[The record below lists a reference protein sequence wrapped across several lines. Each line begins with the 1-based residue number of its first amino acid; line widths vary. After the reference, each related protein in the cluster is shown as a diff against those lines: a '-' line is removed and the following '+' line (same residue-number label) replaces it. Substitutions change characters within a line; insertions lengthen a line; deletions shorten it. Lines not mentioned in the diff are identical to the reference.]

1 MNRQLSWKKSFAQRR
16 KRAKDRQAKRGHNF
30 AAKNLL
36 YSRVVLVQNAD
47 PDHAQ
52 GEKSMRKV
60 MLATTLL
67 LLSAASA
74 TSQTA
79 DEIIAKYVKT
89 VGGMDKI
96 EAVKSLRRTGK
107 VIAGGGFEIP
117 IVEENK
123 RPNMFRQDITIQGLV
138 GTSAYDGKNGWKIQ
152 PWQGKKDAETMGEG
166 ELKGVIEEADFDGP
180 LVNYKAKGNKVEF
193 VGMDEVEG
201 TDTYKL
207 KVTLA
212 NGETRYFY
220 MDTDYFVPIKIE
232 TKRIVRGNEV
242 EFETILGDYKEV
254 AGWYVPFSVEVGGKG
269 SQFKQKIVYEKIEA
283 NMALDDS
290 RFAMPKKP

>member
-1 MNRQLSWKKSFAQRR
+1 
-16 KRAKDRQAKRGHNF
+16 
-30 AAKNLL
+30 
-36 YSRVVLVQNAD
+36 
-47 PDHAQ
+47 
-52 GEKSMRKV
+52 MRKAL
-60 MLATTLL
+60 LAFAVLTLC
-67 LLSAASA
+67 AAGA
-74 TSQTA
+74 AAQTA

-96 EAVKSLRRTGK
+96 DAVKTIRRTGK

-123 RPNMFRQDITIQGLV
+123 RPNFFRQDITIQGLI
-138 GTSAYDGKNGWKIQ
+138 GTSAYDGKVGWKIQ
-152 PWQGKKDAETMGEG
+152 PWQGKKDAEAMGEG
-166 ELKGVIEEADFDGP
+166 ELKAIIEGADFDGP

-220 MDTDYFVPIKIE
+220 MDTDYYVPIKIE

-242 EFETILGDYKEV
+242 EFETVLGDYKEV
-254 AGWYVPFSVEVGGKG
+254 AGWYMPYSIEVGGKG
-269 SQFKQKIVYEKIEA
+269 SQFKQKIVYDKIEA
-283 NMALDDS
+283 NLPVDDK
-290 RFAMPKKP
+290 RFAMPVKP

>member
-1 MNRQLSWKKSFAQRR
+1 
-16 KRAKDRQAKRGHNF
+16 
-30 AAKNLL
+30 
-36 YSRVVLVQNAD
+36 
-47 PDHAQ
+47 
-52 GEKSMRKV
+52 MRKV

-138 GTSAYDGKNGWKIQ
+138 GSSAYDGKNGWKIQ

-283 NMALDDS
+283 NISLDDK
-290 RFAMPKKP
+290 RFAMPVKP

>member
-1 MNRQLSWKKSFAQRR
+1 
-16 KRAKDRQAKRGHNF
+16 
-30 AAKNLL
+30 
-36 YSRVVLVQNAD
+36 VLAGAV
-47 PDHAQ
+47 
-52 GEKSMRKV
+52 
-60 MLATTLL
+60 
-67 LLSAASA
+67 SAM
-74 TSQTA
+74 SQTA
-79 DEIIAKYVKT
+79 DEIVAKYIKT
-89 VGGMDKI
+89 VGGMEKI
-96 EAVKSLRRTGK
+96 EAVKTIRRTGK

-123 RPNMFRQDITIQGLV
+123 RPNLVRQDVTIQGLV
-138 GTSAYDGKNGWKIQ
+138 GTSAYDGKTGWKIQ

-166 ELKGVIEEADFDGP
+166 EMKAIVEESDFDGP
-180 LVNYKAKGNKVEF
+180 LVNYKAKGNKVEY

-220 MDTDYFVPIKIE
+220 MDTDYYVPIKIE

-242 EFETILGDYKEV
+242 EFETVLGDYKEV
-254 AGWYVPFSVEVGGKG
+254 AGWYMPYSIEVGAKG
-269 SQFKQKIVYEKIEA
+269 SQFKQKIAYEKIEA
-283 NMALDDS
+283 NVAVDDG

>member
-1 MNRQLSWKKSFAQRR
+1 
-16 KRAKDRQAKRGHNF
+16 
-30 AAKNLL
+30 
-36 YSRVVLVQNAD
+36 
-47 PDHAQ
+47 
-52 GEKSMRKV
+52 MRKV
-60 MLATTLL
+60 LLACALMLAG
-67 LLSAASA
+67 AVSA

-79 DEIIAKYVKT
+79 DEIVAKYIKT
-89 VGGMDKI
+89 VGGMEKI
-96 EAVKSLRRTGK
+96 DAVKTIRRTGK

-123 RPNMFRQDITIQGLV
+123 RPNLVRQDITIQGLV
-138 GTSAYDGKNGWKIQ
+138 GTSAYDGKTGWKIQ

-166 ELKGVIEEADFDGP
+166 EMKAIIESADFDGP
-180 LVNYKAKGNKVEF
+180 LVNYRAKGNKVEY

-220 MDTDYFVPIKIE
+220 MDTDYYVPIKVE

-242 EFETILGDYKEV
+242 EFETVLGDYKEV
-254 AGWYVPFSVEVGGKG
+254 AGWYMPYSVEVGAKG
-269 SQFKQKIVYEKIEA
+269 SQFKQKIAYEKIEA
-283 NMALDDS
+283 NVIVDDG

>member
-1 MNRQLSWKKSFAQRR
+1 
-16 KRAKDRQAKRGHNF
+16 
-30 AAKNLL
+30 
-36 YSRVVLVQNAD
+36 
-47 PDHAQ
+47 
-52 GEKSMRKV
+52 MRKLVLAGALV
-60 MLATTLL
+60 MAGAVT
-67 LLSAASA
+67 AM
-74 TSQTA
+74 SQTA
-79 DEIIAKYVKT
+79 DEIISKYIKT
-89 VGGMDKI
+89 VGGLEKI
-96 EAVKSLRRTGK
+96 EAVKSIRRTGK

-123 RPNMFRQDITIQGLV
+123 RPNLVRQDITIQGLV
-138 GTSAYDGKNGWKIQ
+138 GTSAYDGKTGWKIQ

-166 ELKGVIEEADFDGP
+166 ELKAIIEDADFDGP
-180 LVNYKAKGNKVEF
+180 LVNYKAKGNKVEY

-242 EFETILGDYKEV
+242 EFEAVLGDYKEV
-254 AGWYVPFSVEVGGKG
+254 AGWYMPYSIEVGAKG
-269 SQFKQKIVYEKIEA
+269 SQFKQKIAYDKIEA
-283 NMALDDS
+283 NVSVDDK
-290 RFAMPKKP
+290 RFAMPVKP